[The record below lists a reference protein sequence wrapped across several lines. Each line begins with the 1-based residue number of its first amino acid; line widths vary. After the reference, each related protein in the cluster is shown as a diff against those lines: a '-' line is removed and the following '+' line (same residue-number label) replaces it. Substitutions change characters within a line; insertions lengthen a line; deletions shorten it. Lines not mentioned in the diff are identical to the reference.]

1 VRYPSGEKL
10 PRLPVHG
17 HACDVASPT
26 EDSVVAVAF
35 EIQDAQTAK
44 EVQGKLSA
52 FMAASSSRIFTT
64 PERGR
69 GDFFLKK
76 KMKYRAPE
84 PPSNI
89 FPCGDKHAS
98 ICG

>member
-69 GDFFLKK
+69 GDFF
-76 KMKYRAPE
+76 
-84 PPSNI
+84 
-89 FPCGDKHAS
+89 
-98 ICG
+98 